1 MESVERFKSTV
12 ICHGYSGSHIIYH
25 RTVYVIMKIATH
37 VHKCYC
43 VYLYV
48 RNALW
53 RSIAWKSNEEDSKSE
68 VNWILI
74 I

>member
-1 MESVERFKSTV
+1 MRSHFGRGREESVFMENLEGFKNTV

-43 VYLYV
+43 VYLYL

-53 RSIAWKSNEEDSKSE
+53 RSIT
-68 VNWILI
+68 
-74 I
+74 